1 MIFWHSTT
9 FNNLINAKGEQILMK
24 KKLCLN
30 VANKI
35 LGKVRKFQ
43 DHIITLQEL
52 FKNLQVVGPFD
63 LPQSK

>member
-52 FKNLQVVGPFD
+52 FKNCQVVGPFD
-63 LPQSK
+63 PPQSK